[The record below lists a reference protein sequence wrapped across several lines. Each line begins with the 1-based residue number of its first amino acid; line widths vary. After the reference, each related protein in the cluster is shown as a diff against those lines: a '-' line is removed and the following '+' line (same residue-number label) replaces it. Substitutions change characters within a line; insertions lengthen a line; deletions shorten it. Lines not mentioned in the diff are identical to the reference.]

1 MRSYSAAAGL
11 LAAAALVPSGTDGRT
26 APDVPPFGEMAAK
39 DFSPLDC
46 NGEMNNGTFTGCVSW
61 SSQNYDT
68 AAAVTIPCGVCVDMD
83 LPGDGTTNL
92 HMQAG
97 LDIQGAL
104 RFPLNWKGT
113 IRTPFVFVQ
122 GHLFIDNDAKVDA
135 DNIDG
140 FTFII
145 EGTFHQPFFPNA
157 QNSESCRGMSC
168 EVGKKPFVV
177 AGGQLHVNAL
187 PDTCPTWVPILDV
200 VRNENAVVATDYP
213 KPPTPE
219 SGCTNLIIDSNFD
232 TGYGPF
238 YSGLGSEESIN
249 IGGSHDG
256 SNSFKVKKRK
266 KSWQGPFVDFV
277 KSGLRDCIVAN
288 QTYLVEAKVK
298 VSVEDPS
305 SGKAYSNCH
314 SNGTDC
320 LGLTIHTANADGTP
334 KLRWN
339 NVRQIQSS
347 NRHYD
352 DTWFDFTAEVYFID
366 EVLADDSLYI
376 MMYFGGPETG
386 IAMEI
391 DDVKMILPT
400 PDLFP
405 DPSKGSVCED
415 LVINGNAE
423 NAPPHKF
430 PWNFIG
436 NRDSS
441 VTVMSETVNGT
452 VNNFFGIRGRNATW
466 ASINVELINDCIVR
480 HAQYTIK
487 AKIRLDSLDEQDVR
501 MVLKT
506 WPVDPPPI
514 PPFYKTESVGF
525 GGISSCV
532 GLSREKGW
540 FECSRQFQFTED
552 HETATSIELSFMV
565 PDDEAS
571 DIDIDNVS
579 VVRSAAPLNQF
590 VVSNSVA
597 SCWGAGAT
605 ILQTSHTLSRED
617 ENVLTVES
625 ITDNGDSTATIRTT
639 TPVAKPS
646 SEADGS
652 NYAVEMALLDRN
664 VKIAPESD
672 DSINPFHGAHFTIA
686 YTPNVAQTL
695 TGVHLSGMGQQGIF
709 GRYPIH
715 LQMNGNIE
723 GSDISRNVVR
733 GSNQR
738 CYVVQGTHGV
748 NLEHNIAHDTFGHC
762 FMLEDGIEQN
772 NTINYNLGSQTKA
785 TPEDGILSI
794 AESDMFSAT
803 FWMSNPLNYLQGNI
817 AAGSE
822 DTGFWYEFLEL
833 VRGPS
838 VRLDPD
844 YDVNPSSFL
853 FGHFKENRFH
863 SNKGEGFKLYP
874 NGYFPETRA
883 IFKDNI
889 SVKNKGDGI
898 LLHNSRN
905 LGVDGGFYGD
915 NRMQIEVDKQADDI
929 TVTNALVVGF
939 SDLYQMESEA
949 GGLASHCPAHRP
961 ISGVQ
966 LHSFLRFRDSKGYHL
981 ENITFTN
988 FEEGGFCIGTTA
1000 IEMDKQLR
1008 DGHFDAFATIKGL
1021 NFTTGAPMR
1030 EKFDMC
1036 ALSKQEYF
1044 IGDLA
1049 INDLDGS
1056 LHPDEASAVPG
1067 FIVSNSSFMNAFMED
1082 GACQDM
1088 EGSCSLYCENA
1099 CYRTLNFAVPVAFEY
1114 EDLVLEV
1121 VDDATGKSADF
1132 PGYFENKTKVKNN
1145 VDVEDVYENFVYQR
1159 RRYYSPIVPNGNYTL
1174 RFKRKDSNDDLWPM
1188 MTEMVWEDE
1197 PVCSPFIDDNTTT
1210 FVVPTPSAAECSNL
1224 VRNPGGEEGTY
1235 NHWMHSG
1242 GGIKMHPEG
1251 HTGSFAISSDGR
1263 TGAWQGPGQFI
1274 DIRCISGTDQKY
1286 EVTAK
1291 YKLINEADGSEVE
1304 CDPNQQNVN
1313 AFNVCPRVSFRM
1325 RQLQGN
1331 TIGDAVE
1338 VKYAYPMAEAVA
1350 PFTSGSWNDLY
1361 GVFTVTETMAAADS
1375 IFMFIERAKPG
1386 VDIVVDDVLIQP
1398 TVQGC
1403 SNAIYNGDFELGD
1416 MRYWKTIGNSE
1427 IAISEPGHAS
1437 AYALKTTR
1445 RDQFW
1450 SSMAHD
1456 INLDCLVEGED
1467 YGIDGYI
1474 RLMDSNGAFVNCDST
1489 LTWGVNS
1496 AMTNVCPS
1504 LDMRI
1509 VKGNITEDRHIGQVT
1524 QPWNSDS
1531 DAAPVWNQFNS
1542 IFKAD
1547 ATIVNADS
1555 VTIFFTRYEAKANI
1569 MIDDVS
1575 MKPIVPK
1582 DPAQL
1587 VSNGDGEAGNTN
1599 YILTK
1604 GSVLLDV
1611 TSPGY
1616 ESNYSFVVSNRAKA
1630 SDGISQ
1636 TIDNT
1641 VLEAG
1646 VMYKL
1651 HAKLKLLMPSGVA
1664 YDCDPTA
1671 NLGLKKCPGVSLR
1684 TQNPSEPAFTRPVA
1698 TVQGEW
1704 LSGGWNSIEGFTTF
1718 TTSELMSKGL
1728 MYFIDGAAAG
1738 VDMVL
1743 DNIELRKLDITPSEL
1758 GGGTATS

>member
-1 MRSYSAAAGL
+1 MRSYSAAVGV
-11 LAAAALVPSGTDGRT
+11 LAAAVLAPSGTDG
-26 APDVPPFGEMAAK
+26 ALEADIGPAGEMAAE

-46 NGEMNNGTFTGCVSW
+46 NGAMNNGVFANCVSW
-61 SSQNYDT
+61 SLQNYDT
-68 AAAVTIPCGVCVDMD
+68 AAAVTIPCGTCVDMD
-83 LPGDGTTNL
+83 LPGDGTTEL
-92 HMQAG
+92 RFMGG

-104 RFPLNWKGT
+104 RFPSNWKGKIT
-113 IRTPFVFVQ
+113 SKFIFVQ
-122 GHLFIDNDAKVDA
+122 GHLVIDNNAKVEG
-135 DNIDG
+135 DNING
-140 FTFII
+140 LEFVL
-145 EGTFHQPFFPNA
+145 EGMDDQPFFPNA
-157 QNSESCRGMSC
+157 ENAASCRGTSC

-187 PDTCPTWVPILDV
+187 PDTCPTWVPLLDV
-200 VRNENAVVATDYP
+200 VTDDTPATAGNYPTAPAPEN
-213 KPPTPE
+213 
-219 SGCTNLIIDSNFD
+219 GCTNDIIDQNFE
-232 TGYGPF
+232 TGYEPF
-238 YSGLGSEESIN
+238 MVSLGSDGALN
-249 IGGSHDG
+249 PGGSHDG
-256 SNSFKVKKRK
+256 TSSFKVENRQ
-266 KSWQGPFVDFV
+266 KSWQGPFVDLAAL
-277 KSGLRDCIVAN
+277 GLKDCIVPG
-288 QTYLVEAKVK
+288 QTYLVQAMAKV
-298 VSVEDPS
+298 SIEAGS
-305 SGKAYSNCH
+305 NNSTYSRCH
-314 SNGTDC
+314 RLGTEC
-320 LGLTIHTANADGTP
+320 LGLIVHAATKGPDDDGKPFMKWDTFGEFEY
-334 KLRWN
+334 
-339 NVRQIQSS
+339 V
-347 NRHYD
+347 NRHLD
-352 DTWFDFTAEVYFID
+352 DTWFQFTAEVVFD
-366 EVLADDSLYI
+366 DFHFANDSLYV
-376 MMYFGGPETG
+376 MMYFGGPEAG
-386 IAMEI
+386 VSIEI
-391 DDVKMILPT
+391 DDFKMVLPGSG
-400 PDLFP
+400 LFP
-405 DPSKGSVCED
+405 DPLAVCDD

-436 NRDSS
+436 NLGSA
-441 VTVMSETVNGT
+441 VTVKSETVDGT
-452 VNNFFGIRGRNATW
+452 ANNYFAIRGRDGTYP
-466 ASINVELINDCIVR
+466 SISTELISDCVVR
-480 HAQYTIK
+480 QSQYTIS
-487 AKIRLDSLDEQDVR
+487 AKVRIHSADEQDVR
-501 MVLKT
+501 LILKT
-506 WPVDPPPI
+506 PT
-514 PPFYKTESVGF
+514 KTESVGS
-525 GGISSCV
+525 GGAPFCV
-532 GLSREKGW
+532 GLSAQKGW
-540 FECSRQFQFTED
+540 VECSRQFQFTED